1 MWSNVDGG
9 SIGLNKN
16 YIPFI
21 VFNIIQIQNQIEV
34 SNDIIEKFF
43 NVTWPRAIHTF
54 VENIHTHTH
63 RCSNK
68 PTVTLFL
75 KNDTS
80 NVLNSTHMFGNFFVQ
95 HIKDRQFKFKWTESK
110 LPVSKN
116 KLPNQMMHNWI
127 KIVDFQIKPRT
138 YYTTVVRIL

>member
-80 NVLNSTHMFGNFFVQ
+80 NVLNSTHMFGNFFCPTYKGSSIQ
-95 HIKDRQFKFKWTESK
+95 I
-110 LPVSKN
+110 
-116 KLPNQMMHNWI
+116 QMNRI
-127 KIVDFQIKPRT
+127 KIAGFEKQ
-138 YYTTVVRIL
+138 TT